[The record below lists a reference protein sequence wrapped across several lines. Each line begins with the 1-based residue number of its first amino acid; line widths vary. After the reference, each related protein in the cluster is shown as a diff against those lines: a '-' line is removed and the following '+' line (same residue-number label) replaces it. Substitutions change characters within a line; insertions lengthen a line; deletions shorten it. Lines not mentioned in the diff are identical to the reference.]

1 MMKPTGLL
9 AATGV
14 LLILGGT
21 IWYFQK
27 HPKAPDTP
35 ATPPVQKLLSAP
47 VDQITGI
54 RLAKTGADPIV
65 LKNLAGK
72 WVIAE
77 PKQLPADQ
85 EAAQSLA
92 INLAPLSADR
102 LLEDKPAS
110 LDAFGLTTP
119 TEEIDV
125 TLKNGSVEKLLFG
138 ADTPSGGDTY
148 AKLDGKPAVYTVFTS
163 TKNNVD
169 KGLTDLRDKRLLPY
183 TQEKLTSIV
192 VTSKG
197 PAFTIAKD
205 AQGDWQIVKPSPMRA
220 DANQVEQLL
229 TKLKDA
235 KMDTAAT
242 DQKEIDKQFAAGAVI
257 GTVTVTDN
265 TGPFALTVRKGK
277 DNAYYAKSSALDGTY
292 KLTGDLADG
301 LKDRDIDSFRNK
313 KLFDFGF
320 TDPSKVEIDGAA
332 YQKSGEKWTGP
343 KGQMDASSI
352 QAVVDKLRDLSAS
365 KFADKMAGTPAQTI
379 SVTSGDKNKLEKIA
393 LNKAGEDYDV
403 QRDGDPA
410 VYVLS
415 AASYGDL
422 QKAIAAIKPYQAP
435 AANKK

>member
-21 IWYFQK
+21 IWYLQK
-27 HPKAPDTP
+27 HPKTPDTP
-35 ATPPVQKLLSAP
+35 ATPPVTKLLSAP

-54 RLAKTGADPIV
+54 RLAKAGADPIV

-85 EAAQSLA
+85 DAVQSLA

-102 LLEDKPAS
+102 LLEDKPANI
-110 LDAFGLTTP
+110 DVFGLTTP
-119 TEEIDV
+119 SEEIDV

-138 ADTPSGGDTY
+138 ADTPSGGDIY

-163 TKNNVD
+163 TKNNID

-235 KMDTAAT
+235 KN
-242 DQKEIDKQFAAGAVI
+242 DKNAKKSLLLLVNRHGVNQYIAFSVHG
-257 GTVTVTDN
+257 N
-265 TGPFALTVRKGK
+265 TG
-277 DNAYYAKSSALDGTY
+277 DNG
-292 KLTGDLADG
+292 
-301 LKDRDIDSFRNK
+301 
-313 KLFDFGF
+313 
-320 TDPSKVEIDGAA
+320 
-332 YQKSGEKWTGP
+332 
-343 KGQMDASSI
+343 
-352 QAVVDKLRDLSAS
+352 
-365 KFADKMAGTPAQTI
+365 
-379 SVTSGDKNKLEKIA
+379 
-393 LNKAGEDYDV
+393 
-403 QRDGDPA
+403 
-410 VYVLS
+410 
-415 AASYGDL
+415 
-422 QKAIAAIKPYQAP
+422 
-435 AANKK
+435 